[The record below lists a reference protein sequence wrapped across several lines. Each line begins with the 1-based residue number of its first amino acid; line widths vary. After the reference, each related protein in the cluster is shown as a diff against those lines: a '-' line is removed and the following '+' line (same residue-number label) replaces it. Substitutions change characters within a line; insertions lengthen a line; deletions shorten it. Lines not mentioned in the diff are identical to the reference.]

1 MKEINSLKIL
11 SDPLND
17 NKFYKLKNLFDTKL
31 YLKLLK
37 LNISI
42 TEKYKE
48 KNCEQIC
55 LQTVQEIP
63 SK

>member
-1 MKEINSLKIL
+1 
-11 SDPLND
+11 
-17 NKFYKLKNLFDTKL
+17 LFDTKL